1 MIDRRHF
8 LRIAGGTLALAGGG
22 IAVGT
27 AWAKPGETKKG
38 ALSAERFAQIER
50 ASGGR
55 LGVAVLDTQIGERF
69 AYRDGERFAMCST
82 FKFLLAT
89 AVLKQVDLGHER
101 LERLI
106 PIAQSDLVP
115 HAPLAEKRVGQGATV
130 QELCEA
136 TMIFSDN
143 AAANLLLPIVGG
155 PAGLTRFAR
164 DIGDTVTR
172 LDRDEPELGSAIPGD
187 DRDTTS
193 PRAMVDNLERI
204 VLGKVVDA
212 ASRER
217 VTGWLKDNR
226 TGDKRLRAGLPK
238 GWAVGDKTGAG
249 ANGTTNDIAV
259 IWPTGRKPVLIAA
272 YLTETKLDDDGRNG
286 VHVSVAQE
294 LAKALGR

>member
-8 LRIAGGTLALAGGG
+8 LRMAGGTLAFVGGG

-27 AWAKPGETKKG
+27 AWAKPSAAKPA
-38 ALSAERFAQIER
+38 ALSAEPFAQIER

-55 LGVAVLDTQIGERF
+55 LGVAILDTHTGERF

-89 AVLKQVDLGHER
+89 AVLHQVDLGQEQLDR
-101 LERLI
+101 LV

-155 PAGLTRFAR
+155 PAGLTRFVR
-164 DIGDTVTR
+164 SIGDTVTR
-172 LDRDEPELGSAIPGD
+172 LDRDEPELGTAIPGD

-204 VLGKVVDA
+204 VLGQTIEAV
-212 ASRER
+212 SRER

-226 TGDKRLRAGLPK
+226 TGDKRLRAGLPQ

-259 IWPTGRKPVLIAA
+259 IWPAGRKPVLIAA

-286 VHVSVAQE
+286 VHQSVARV
-294 LAKALGR
+294 LAQALAG

>member
-8 LRIAGGTLALAGGG
+8 LRIAGGTLALVGGG
-22 IAVGT
+22 IAAGA
-27 AWAKPGETKKG
+27 AWAKPAAVKKG
-38 ALSAERFAQIER
+38 ILSTESIAQIER

-55 LGVAVLDTQIGERF
+55 LGVAVLDTQTGERF

-204 VLGKVVDA
+204 VLGKIVDA

-294 LAKALGR
+294 LAKALAG

>member
-8 LRIAGGTLALAGGG
+8 LGIAGGTLGALALSS
-22 IAVGT
+22 AVGT
-27 AWAKPGETKKG
+27 AFAKSATSVQSKF
-38 ALSAERFAQIER
+38 SAERFARIER

-55 LGVAVLDTQIGERF
+55 LGVAILDTQTGERC
-69 AYRDGERFAMCST
+69 AYRDGERFPMCST

-89 AVLKQVDLGHER
+89 AVLHQVDIGQEQLDR
-101 LERLI
+101 RV

-155 PAGLTRFAR
+155 PTGLTRYLR
-164 DIGDTVTR
+164 GIGDSVTR
-172 LDRDEPELGSAIPGD
+172 LDRNEPELGTATPGD

-217 VTGWLKDNR
+217 VTDWLKRNT

-238 GWAVGDKTGAG
+238 GWTVGDKTGAG
-249 ANGTTNDIAV
+249 ANGTTNDIAI
-259 IWPTGRKPVLIAA
+259 IWPTGRKPVLIAS
-272 YLTETKLDDDGRNG
+272 YLTQSTLDADGRNG

-294 LAKALGR
+294 LAKSLAS